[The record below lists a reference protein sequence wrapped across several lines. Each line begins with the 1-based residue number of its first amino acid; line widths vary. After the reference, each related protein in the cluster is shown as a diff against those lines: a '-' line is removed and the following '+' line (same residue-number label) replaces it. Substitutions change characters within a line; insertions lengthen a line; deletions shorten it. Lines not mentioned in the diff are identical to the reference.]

1 MQIIDPKFL
10 LQMYTKGYFPMAK
23 SEESIDIEFFK
34 PRKRFLIPISDFHIP
49 KRLFK
54 EFKKKNIILH

>member
-23 SEESIDIEFFK
+23 SSNNIEVEFYK
-34 PRKRFLIPISDFHIP
+34 PYTRLLIPILNFHMP

-54 EFKKKNIILH
+54 EFKKKNTFIN